1 LPAGRSLGEGWKK
14 SRRLAHS
21 GREMV
26 KLFTDGD

>member
-1 LPAGRSLGEGWKK
+1 VSGSRLKK